1 MTIADPQALAE
12 RPVSRE
18 FPSGVPV
25 VALALLALLASI
37 SGRLLAPAL
46 FGAAT
51 GIERWIQVTQA
62 TANLASPIV
71 AVGGVAFTL
80 RAVGVTLTRSS
91 LGIAYR
97 MLVIPAAI
105 ATSAVLMAAVARVL
119 DPPLVSVLAVSA
131 LVTAAMGVPVALARP
146 STRAVGLVLALT
158 ALSGAFDFAGVR
170 MSLSAVDRLS
180 ATEFRIASA
189 LVTCGFVLE
198 VLLVAVAFTAL
209 SYRRPVRT
217 IVFTAATIALTLAVA
232 WTVHLGTRAYAGTG
246 SVIVARAVSELL
258 RPPAPLVPAA
268 VRLTLEM
275 ASLVAVVAAL
285 VLARRSPPAALIA
298 LCLLA
303 RGSLDVPIPALL
315 LVVAAIAVPADAEHA
330 DRAVSLR
337 RAGHEGSVHD
347 DQIGQRREE

>member
-1 MTIADPQALAE
+1 MATAE
-12 RPVSRE
+12 PATL
-18 FPSGVPV
+18 GVPPSTRDQMVGMPV
-25 VALALLALLASI
+25 VVLGLLALVASL

-51 GIERWIQVTQA
+51 GIERWIQVTHI
-62 TANLASPIV
+62 TANLASPVV

-80 RAVGVTLTRSS
+80 RAVGVTLTKSS

-131 LVTAAMGVPVALARP
+131 LVTAGMGVPVALAQP
-146 STRAVGLVLALT
+146 ATRAVGMVLALT

-170 MSLSAVDRLS
+170 LSLWAVDRLS
-180 ATEFRIASA
+180 ANEFRLAAA

-198 VLLVAVAFTAL
+198 VLLVAVAFACL
-209 SYRRPVRT
+209 AYRRPVRT
-217 IVFTAATIALTLAVA
+217 AIFTAATIVLTLAVA
-232 WTVHLGTRAYAGTG
+232 WTAHAGTQPY
-246 SVIVARAVSELL
+246 SSTAPVVVARAVSELL
-258 RPPAPLVPAA
+258 RPPAPLVPNP

-275 ASLVAVVAAL
+275 ASLVAVVGSL
-285 VLARRSPPAALIA
+285 VLAKKSPPAALIA

-315 LVVAAIAVPADAEHA
+315 LVVAAIAVPAYAEKSQTA
-330 DRAVSLR
+330 SATK
-337 RAGHEGSVHD
+337 AA
-347 DQIGQRREE
+347 

>member
-1 MTIADPQALAE
+1 MSASPALVGP
-12 RPVSRE
+12 RPSARD

-25 VALALLALLASI
+25 VALALLALLAGLA
-37 SGRLLAPAL
+37 GRLIAPAL

-80 RAVGVTLTRSS
+80 RAVGVTLTKSS

-131 LVTAAMGVPVALARP
+131 IVTAAMGVPIALSRP
-146 STRAVGLVLALT
+146 ATRAVGLVLALT

-170 MSLSAVDRLS
+170 MSLWAVDRLS
-180 ATEFRIASA
+180 ATQFRIASG
-189 LVTCGFVLE
+189 LVTCGFALE
-198 VLLVAVAFTAL
+198 VVLVAVAFTCLA
-209 SYRRPVRT
+209 YRRPIRTAIFTGAT
-217 IVFTAATIALTLAVA
+217 IVLTLAVA
-232 WTVHLGTRAYAGTG
+232 WTVHIGNQPYAPTGT
-246 SVIVARAVSELL
+246 VVVARAVSELL

-275 ASLVAVVAAL
+275 ASLVAAVASL
-285 VLARRSPPAALIA
+285 VLARRAPPAALIA

-315 LVVAAIAVPADAEHA
+315 LVVAAIAVPAYAE
-330 DRAVSLR
+330 RKEEPLAVSR
-337 RAGHEGSVHD
+337 
-347 DQIGQRREE
+347 

>member
-1 MTIADPQALAE
+1 MSSASPALVGP
-12 RPVSRE
+12 RPSARD
-18 FPSGVPV
+18 FRSGVPV
-25 VALALLALLASI
+25 VALALLALLASLA
-37 SGRLLAPAL
+37 GRLIAPAL

-80 RAVGVTLTRSS
+80 RAVGVTLTKSS

-119 DPPLVSVLAVSA
+119 DPALVSVLAVSA
-131 LVTAAMGVPVALARP
+131 LVIAAMGVPIALARP
-146 STRAVGLVLALT
+146 ATRAVGLVLALT

-170 MSLSAVDRLS
+170 LSLWAVDRLS
-180 ATEFRIASA
+180 ATQFRLASA
-189 LVTCGFVLE
+189 LVTCGFALE
-198 VLLVAVAFTAL
+198 VVLVATAL
-209 SYRRPVRT
+209 ACLAHRRPSRT
-217 IVFTAATIALTLAVA
+217 AIFTAATLVLTAVVGYA
-232 WTVHLGTRAYAGTG
+232 ADAGNQPYASTATVVV
-246 SVIVARAVSELL
+246 SRAVSELL

-268 VRLTLEM
+268 LRLILEM
-275 ASLVAVVAAL
+275 ASLVAAIGAL
-285 VLARRSPPAALIA
+285 VLARRAPPAALIA

-315 LVVAAIAVPADAEHA
+315 LVVAAIAVPAYAERAA
-330 DRAVSLR
+330 DPPTAPRDSATV
-337 RAGHEGSVHD
+337 
-347 DQIGQRREE
+347 

>member
-1 MTIADPQALAE
+1 MATADPTTLGP
-12 RPVSRE
+12 RPSASH

-25 VALALLALLASI
+25 VALALLALLASV
-37 SGRLLAPAL
+37 SGRLLSPAL

-80 RAVGVTLTRSS
+80 RAVGVTLTKRS

-97 MLVIPAAI
+97 VLVIPAAI
-105 ATSAVLMAAVARVL
+105 ATSAVLMAAVAHVL

-131 LVTAAMGVPVALARP
+131 IVTAAMGVPIALSRP
-146 STRAVGLVLALT
+146 ATRAVGIVLGLT

-170 MSLSAVDRLS
+170 LSLWAVDRLS
-180 ATEFRIASA
+180 ATYFRLASA

-198 VLLVAVAFTAL
+198 VVLVAVAFTCLA
-209 SYRRPVRT
+209 YRRPVRT
-217 IVFTAATIALTLAVA
+217 AVFTGATIVLTLLVA
-232 WTVHLGTRAYAGTG
+232 WTVHAGTQPYAGTG
-246 SVIVARAVSELL
+246 PVVVARAVSELL
-258 RPPAPLVPAA
+258 RPPAPLVPPPL
-268 VRLTLEM
+268 RLTLEM
-275 ASLVAVVAAL
+275 ASLVAAVAAL

-315 LVVAAIAVPADAEHA
+315 LVVAAIAVPAYAE
-330 DRAVSLR
+330 RAR
-337 RAGHEGSVHD
+337 TED
-347 DQIGQRREE
+347 

>member
-1 MTIADPQALAE
+1 MAIADPTTLGP
-12 RPVSRE
+12 RPSSKG
-18 FPSGVPV
+18 FTSGMPV
-25 VALALLALLASI
+25 VALGLLALLASL

-46 FGAAT
+46 FGAAS

-80 RAVGVTLTRSS
+80 RAVGVTLTKSS

-97 MLVIPAAI
+97 MLVVPAAI

-131 LVTAAMGVPVALARP
+131 LVAAAMAVPIALSRS
-146 STRAVGLVLALT
+146 STRAVGMVLALT

-170 MSLSAVDRLS
+170 LSLWAVDRLS
-180 ATEFRIASA
+180 ATAFRIAAA

-198 VLLVAVAFTAL
+198 VLLVSVAFTAL
-209 SYRRPVRT
+209 AYRRPLRTAIFTAST
-217 IVFTAATIALTLAVA
+217 IVLTLIVA
-232 WTVHLGTRAYAGTG
+232 WTVHLGNQPYAATG
-246 SVIVARAVSELL
+246 PVVVARAVSELL
-258 RPPAPLVPAA
+258 RPPAPLVPSA

-275 ASLVAVVAAL
+275 ASLVAALAAL
-285 VLARRSPPAALIA
+285 VLARRSPPTALIA
-298 LCLLA
+298 LCLLS

-315 LVVAAIAVPADAEHA
+315 LVVASIAVPAYAERP
-330 DRAVSLR
+330 DRA
-337 RAGHEGSVHD
+337 AEKTA
-347 DQIGQRREE
+347 

>member
-1 MTIADPQALAE
+1 MLASPVAPGARAGSSE
-12 RPVSRE
+12 RP
-18 FPSGVPV
+18 SGIPV
-25 VALALLALLASI
+25 IALGLLALLASL
-37 SGRLLAPAL
+37 SGRLIAPAL

-80 RAVGVTLTRSS
+80 RAVGVTLTKSS

-119 DPPLVSVLAVSA
+119 DPPLVSVLAVCA
-131 LVTAAMGVPVALARP
+131 LVTAAMSVPIALSRP
-146 STRAVGLVLALT
+146 STRAVGLVLGLT

-170 MSLSAVDRLS
+170 LSLFAVERLS
-180 ATEFRIASA
+180 ATAFRAAAA

-198 VLLVAVAFTAL
+198 VLLVAVAFTCLA
-209 SYRRPVRT
+209 YRRPART
-217 IVFTAATIALTLAVA
+217 AVFTAATIALTLAVA
-232 WTVHLGTRAYAGTG
+232 WTVHVGRQPYADTG
-246 SVIVARAVSELL
+246 PVVVARAVSELL
-258 RPPAPLVPAA
+258 RPPAPLVPAP

-275 ASLVAVVAAL
+275 ASLVAAVAAL
-285 VLARRSPPAALIA
+285 VLARRSPPAALIT

-315 LVVAAIAVPADAEHA
+315 LVVAAVAVPAYIDPTERSEQPPPNPAPKHPVVFET
-330 DRAVSLR
+330 RP
-337 RAGHEGSVHD
+337 EGS
-347 DQIGQRREE
+347 QT